1 VKDQL
6 DFEEIQNSHVGIAH
20 TRWATHGV
28 PSSVNSH
35 PQRSDK
41 EQLFCVV
48 HNGIVTNYKEVK
60 AFLERKGYIFES
72 ETDTEAIVKLVHHI
86 YTQHPT
92 LVFRELVE
100 QAIQQLVCRAHR
112 QVSENMLR
120 SRRLSYL
127 NGRRGRRG
135 VFRKEPLLCVSKA
148 NCSRTNA

>member
-1 VKDQL
+1 MNDVLVKDQL
-6 DFEEIQNSHVGIAH
+6 DLEEIQKSHVGIAH

-41 EQLFCVV
+41 EQIFCVV
-48 HNGIVTNYKEVK
+48 HNGIVTNYKEIK
-60 AFLERKGYIFES
+60 AFLERKGYVFES

-100 QAIQQLVCRAHR
+100 QTILQLV
-112 QVSENMLR
+112 
-120 SRRLSYL
+120 
-127 NGRRGRRG
+127 G
-135 VFRKEPLLCVSKA
+135 LL
-148 NCSRTNA
+148 